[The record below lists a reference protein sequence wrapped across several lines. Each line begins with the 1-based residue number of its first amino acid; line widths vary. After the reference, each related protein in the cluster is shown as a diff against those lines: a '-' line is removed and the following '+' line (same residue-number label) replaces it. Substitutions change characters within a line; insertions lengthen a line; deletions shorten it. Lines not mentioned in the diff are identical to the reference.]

1 MEEFNIFKDVKAIFF
16 DFDNTLVS
24 FDKLSLEALQKVAD
38 DILDFVRE
46 NYPSLNVSKNDLTKS
61 LIDISKKLDEEG
73 VYDRR
78 VWWEE
83 VLKKYNIKADMEDL
97 YEWTQIYWSIASN
110 NTPFEDSIDAIEYL
124 KRKGY
129 KLGIITNSDGEW
141 GDKRQRLNKFPLISY
156 FDIITISGENN
167 IKPKPN
173 VQPFVLSCEKLNLSV
188 NQCLMVGDDPIKD
201 CLAAKKAG
209 LYSVLVD
216 RDGKVKYAELY
227 ADFVVQNL
235 KQLEEIF

>member
-1 MEEFNIFKDVKAIFF
+1 MEEIEIFKDVKAIFF

-24 FDKLSLEALQKVAD
+24 FDKVSNNALIKVAD
-38 DILDFVRE
+38 DIMDFISE
-46 NYPSLNVSKNDLTKS
+46 NYPDIKINKDE
-61 LIDISKKLDEEG
+61 LIKKLLEIAKRLDEEG
-73 VYDRR
+73 IYDRKT
-78 VWWEE
+78 WWEE
-83 VLKKYNIKADMEDL
+83 LLKQYNIKPELEDL

-110 NTPFEDSIDAIEYL
+110 NSPYEDSLDALEYL

-141 GDKRQRLNKFPLISY
+141 GNKRQRLSKFPLISY
-156 FDIITISGENN
+156 FDIIIIGGEDN

-173 VQPFVLSCEKLNLSV
+173 VQPFIFSCEKLNLSPNECV
-188 NQCLMVGDDPIKD
+188 MVGDDPVKD

-209 LYSVLVD
+209 FYSILVD
-216 RDGKVKYAELY
+216 REGKVKYAELY

-235 KQLEEIF
+235 KELEEIF